1 MKDLKEAY
9 KTIEADHFAP
19 KMEISFID
27 GDKRE
32 TLSYEKVTWNIGGEE
47 KGLRYGENPG
57 QEAALYKL
65 VNGNIL
71 LGDVETIQP
80 GRYLASVPELLQSG
94 KHPGKT
100 NVTDTDN
107 ALNILRYLTAKPCAV
122 IVKHNNPC
130 GVAQADTL
138 AEAYFRANKA
148 DRLAAFGGA
157 IALNRECDTET
168 AKLIVENYAE
178 VVVAP
183 EFAPGVMDLFA
194 TKKNLRV
201 FRIRNMDRLTDFV
214 AKTVVDFKSL
224 VDGGIV
230 AQMSFVCKARKPED
244 FMPAY
249 CNRKITDKATGA
261 VSFEEH
267 KIARLPTE
275 KEYADLVFGWLV
287 EAGVTSNSVL
297 YVKDGATVGIGT
309 GEQDRVGVA
318 EIARDKAYTKHA
330 DWIAWEKYQKPYND
344 LRLVFGEEGEGRPAR
359 LRDGERRVLPVP
371 RRRGGG
377 HPRGHHLD
385 CPARRRASRLGR
397 DRLLQRRG
405 RGDGLHRPA
414 QLPPLI
420 GALTGKAAIL
430 AACCGKRKGR
440 PCGRPFRF
448 ACKLARRRLTL
459 RRRSSWPY

>member
-27 GDKRE
+27 GADRR
-32 TLSYEKVTWNIGGEE
+32 TFQYEKVTWNIAGEE

-65 VNGNIL
+65 VNGNL
-71 LGDVETIQP
+71 VLGDVETLQA
-80 GRYLASVPELLQSG
+80 GQFLASVPELLQSG

-107 ALNILRYLTAKPCAV
+107 ALNILRYLMDKPCAV

-130 GVAQADTL
+130 GVATGSTL

-157 IALNRECDTET
+157 IALNRECDLET

-183 EFAPGVMDLFA
+183 DFKPGVMDLFA

-201 FRIRNMDRLTDFV
+201 FRIRNMSRLADFV
-214 AKTVVDFKSL
+214 AKPVIDFKSL

-230 AQMSFVCKARKPED
+230 AQTSFVCKARKPED
-244 FMPAY
+244 MMPAY
-249 CNRKITDKATGA
+249 CNRKITNKETGEI
-261 VSFEEH
+261 SFKEY
-267 KIARLPTE
+267 KIKRLPTE
-275 KEYADLVFGWLV
+275 KEFEDLVFGWLV

-330 DWIAWEKYQKPYND
+330 DWIAWEKYQKPFND
-344 LRLVFGEEGEGRPAR
+344 LRLVFGEEDGAKKQAEILEQTKAEKGGLPGCAMVSDAFFPF
-359 LRDGERRVLPVP
+359 RDGLEVGIREGITSCVQP
-371 RRRGGG
+371 GGAI
-377 HPRGHHLD
+377 RDWDVID
-385 CPARRRASRLGR
+385 CANDAGVAMVFTG
-397 DRLLQRRG
+397 QRS
-405 RGDGLHRPA
+405 
-414 QLPPLI
+414 
-420 GALTGKAAIL
+420 
-430 AACCGKRKGR
+430 
-440 PCGRPFRF
+440 FRH
-448 ACKLARRRLTL
+448 
-459 RRRSSWPY
+459 

>member
-9 KTIEADHFAP
+9 KTIEADRFAP

-27 GDKRE
+27 GDSRQ
-32 TLSYEKVTWNIGGEE
+32 TLSYEKVTWNVGGEN

-65 VNGNIL
+65 VNGNFV
-71 LGDVETIQP
+71 LGDVEMVQP
-80 GRYLASVPELLQSG
+80 GRYLASVPEMLQSG

-100 NVTDTDN
+100 NITDTDN
-107 ALNILRYLTAKPCAV
+107 ALNILRYLTAKPTAV

-130 GVAQADTL
+130 GVATGSTL

-157 IALNRECDTET
+157 IALNRECDAET
-168 AKLIVENYAE
+168 ARLIAENYAE

-183 EFAPGVMDLFA
+183 EFAPGAMDIFA

-201 FRIRNMDRLTDFV
+201 FRINNMSRLSDFV
-214 AKTVVDFKSL
+214 AKKVLDMKSL
-224 VDGGIV
+224 IDGGIV
-230 AQMSFVCKARKPED
+230 VQTSFSANARKPED

-249 CNRKITDKATGA
+249 CNRKITDKTTGA

-275 KEYADLVFGWLV
+275 KEYQDLVFGWLV

-297 YVKDGATVGIGT
+297 YVKDEATVGIGT

-318 EIARDKAYTKHA
+318 EIARDKAYTKFA
-330 DWIAWEKYQKPYND
+330 DWISWEKYRKPFND
-344 LRLVFGEEGEGRPAR
+344 LRLVFGEEDGSKKQAEILEETRAAKGGLPGCAMVSDAFFPF
-359 LRDGERRVLPVP
+359 RDGAEVGIREGITSIVQP
-371 RRRGGG
+371 GGAI
-377 HPRGHHLD
+377 RDWDVID
-385 CPARRRASRLGR
+385 CCNDAGVAMVFTG
-397 DRLLQRRG
+397 QRS
-405 RGDGLHRPA
+405 
-414 QLPPLI
+414 
-420 GALTGKAAIL
+420 
-430 AACCGKRKGR
+430 
-440 PCGRPFRF
+440 FRH
-448 ACKLARRRLTL
+448 
-459 RRRSSWPY
+459 

>member
-157 IALNRECDTET
+157 IALNRECDMET

-230 AQMSFVCKARKPED
+230 AQMSFVCKA
-244 FMPAY
+244 
-249 CNRKITDKATGA
+249 
-261 VSFEEH
+261 FEEH
-267 KIARLPTE
+267 KIARLPTA
-275 KEYADLVFGWLV
+275 KEYEDLVFGWLV

-344 LRLVFGEEGEGRPAR
+344 LRLVFGEEDGAKKQAEIMEQTRAEKGGLPGCAMVSDAFFPFRDGAEVGIREGITSIVQPGGA
-359 LRDGERRVLPVP
+359 LRDWDVI
-371 RRRGGG
+371 
-377 HPRGHHLD
+377 D
-385 CPARRRASRLGR
+385 CCNDAGVAMVFTG
-397 DRLLQRRG
+397 QRS
-405 RGDGLHRPA
+405 
-414 QLPPLI
+414 
-420 GALTGKAAIL
+420 
-430 AACCGKRKGR
+430 
-440 PCGRPFRF
+440 FRH
-448 ACKLARRRLTL
+448 
-459 RRRSSWPY
+459 